1 MGLVHRPSFVGC
13 GGETSGEQDSLV
25 LAEAGDFF
33 QKLLH
38 ALAFFFHLTKSYAA
52 PLDESTRRARAPQ
65 RLVSFC

>member
-13 GGETSGEQDSLV
+13 GGQASGEQDSFV

-38 ALAFFFHLTKSYAA
+38 ALAFFFTCQRLCR
-52 PLDESTRRARAPQ
+52 STR
-65 RLVSFC
+65 